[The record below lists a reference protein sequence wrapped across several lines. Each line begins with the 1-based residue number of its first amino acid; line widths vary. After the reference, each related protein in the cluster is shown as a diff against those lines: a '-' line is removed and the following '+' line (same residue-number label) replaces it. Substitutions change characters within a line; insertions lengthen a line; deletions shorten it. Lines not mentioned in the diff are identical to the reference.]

1 MMHKSGYM
9 PVNIS
14 RRKTSFLICILISI
28 CCAVMP
34 FSAALAQGSLLIS
47 PKRIVFEGNKKTH
60 ELNLANTG
68 TDTARYLIS
77 IKEIRMT
84 EDGAFEEIMQP
95 DPGQNFASKFLRFFP
110 RSVTLAPNEAQSIKV
125 QLIKTNELQPGEY
138 RSHIYF
144 RAIPNEKP
152 LGENDV
158 KAADTSISVQL
169 IPVFGI
175 TIPAIIRVGESTT
188 KVTLSDLAFQ
198 MAGDTMPRVAMALN
212 RTGNMSAYGDI
223 LVTFTGSDGKTV
235 EVGSARGVAIYTP
248 NTKRRFAF
256 DLNRDSGVKFTKGK
270 LHVMYTK
277 QVEGKTP
284 EGDDI
289 LAEAEITLP

>member
-1 MMHKSGYM
+1 MNLYNKVLRLRIIPLITLCVLMIM
-9 PVNIS
+9 PG
-14 RRKTSFLICILISI
+14 
-28 CCAVMP
+28 
-34 FSAALAQGSLLIS
+34 SAIYAQGNLLIS

-84 EDGAFEEIMQP
+84 EEGAFEEIAQP
-95 DPGQNFASKFLRFFP
+95 DPGQNFASKNLRFFP
-110 RSVTLAPNEAQSIKV
+110 RTVTLGPNEAQSIKV

-144 RAIPNEKP
+144 RAMPDQKP
-152 LGENDV
+152 LGENGAA
-158 KAADTSISVQL
+158 AADTSISVQL

-188 KVTLSDLAFQ
+188 KITLSDLAFQ
-198 MAGDTMPRVAMALN
+198 MMGDTMPRVAMALN

-223 LVTFTGSDGKTV
+223 FVTFISADGKST
-235 EVGSARGVAIYTP
+235 EVGSAKGVAIYTP
-248 NTKRRFAF
+248 NAKRRFAF
-256 DLNRDSGVKFTKGK
+256 DLMKDAGVKFTKGK
-270 LHVMYTK
+270 LHVVYARQM
-277 QVEGKTP
+277 EGKMP
-284 EGDDI
+284 EKDDI
-289 LAEAEITLP
+289 IAEADLSLP